1 MNYNDQMHRFGRISG
16 FIMLGLMIAV
26 PFIVCLV
33 FNTSFTFND
42 GYWAALMAMLI
53 QYIPSGILEVIT
65 YAPLLGT
72 GGTYLGFISGN
83 LANLKVPC
91 AMNARDIAGTEVG
104 TDENE
109 VISTIAIA
117 SSTIVTTLVIAAGV
131 LLIVPL
137 TPLLEN
143 PVLQPAFKTVV
154 FALFGAMGFVYI
166 RKYPKIAIIPWILAA
181 VIFWLVPSLTSM
193 VSIMVVVLAVISMAI
208 GHLLYK
214 GGKI

>member
-1 MNYNDQMHRFGRISG
+1 
-16 FIMLGLMIAV
+16 MIAV

-154 FALFGAMGFVYI
+154 SALFGAMGFVYI